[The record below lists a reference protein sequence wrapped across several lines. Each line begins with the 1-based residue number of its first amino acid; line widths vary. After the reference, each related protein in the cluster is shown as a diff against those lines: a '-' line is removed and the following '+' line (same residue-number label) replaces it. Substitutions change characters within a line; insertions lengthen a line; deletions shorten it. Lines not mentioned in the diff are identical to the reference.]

1 MATEETKPEVAEEKP
16 KSDVTEEKPKSD
28 VTEEE
33 PKSEVS
39 EEESDEMKEVRGL
52 IQSIKDELTEL
63 RSSIAD
69 MLVEKPAQS
78 DADETE
84 DTDESDLIDID
95 ELDL

>member
-1 MATEETKPEVAEEKP
+1 MATEETKPEV
-16 KSDVTEEKPKSD
+16 TEEEKSD

-33 PKSEVS
+33 SKSEVS
-39 EEESDEMKEVRGL
+39 DEESDEMKEVRGL

-69 MLVEKPAQS
+69 MLVEKPAQTDDDS

-84 DTDESDLIDID
+84 GTDESDLIDID

>member
-1 MATEETKPEVAEEKP
+1 MATEEVKPEV
-16 KSDVTEEKPKSD
+16 TEEEPNSD

-33 PKSEVS
+33 SKSE
-39 EEESDEMKEVRGL
+39 ELDGMKEVRDL

-69 MLVEKPAQS
+69 MLVEKPAETDESS

-84 DTDESDLIDID
+84 DTDDSDLIDID